1 MTRINVIPVTELAD
15 QWLLAEYRE
24 LPRIIKQD
32 VNIIGAPEGYKL
44 GAGHVKW
51 AKRYACWTLARYFDI
66 CDEMEYRGFK
76 VNYPAENL
84 YGIWNGKGDVYYVT
98 LRDIIVNIKRLSEKY
113 KFKPDFY
120 KWTGRDIPEW
130 IKSIKKGK

>member
-32 VNIIGAPEGYKL
+32 VNIIGAPERYKL
-44 GAGHVKW
+44 GMGHVKW
-51 AKRYACWTLARYFDI
+51 AKRYAYWTLARYFEI

-76 VNYPAENL
+76 VNNPADKL
-84 YGIWNGKGDVYYVT
+84 YELWNGKGDIYNVS
-98 LRDIIVNIKRLSEKY
+98 LRDVFINVERLRNKY
-113 KFKPDFY
+113 KLKPEFY
-120 KWTGRDIPEW
+120 KWTKREKPSW
-130 IKSIKKGK
+130 IRRIK